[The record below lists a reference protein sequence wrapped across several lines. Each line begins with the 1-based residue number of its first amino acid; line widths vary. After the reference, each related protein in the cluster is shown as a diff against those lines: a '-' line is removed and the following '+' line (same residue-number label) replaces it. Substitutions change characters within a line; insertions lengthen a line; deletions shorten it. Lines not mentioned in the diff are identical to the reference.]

1 MTWKKT
7 KRLFVAF
14 AFAGIPLITTVSC
27 DPYGGTFAFY
37 RDDDYD
43 DYHDDFFDWFSYDDD
58 YYYDDYYYDD
68 CCYDDYYY
76 DEIVFFP

>member
-1 MTWKKT
+1 MTWNKT
-7 KRLFVAF
+7 KRLFVAL

-27 DPYGGTFAFY
+27 DPYRGTFDFF
-37 RDDDYD
+37 RDDDY
-43 DYHDDFFDWFSYDDD
+43 HDGGFFGGLFYDD